1 MAASLRK
8 DAGTANSAREGVIPP
23 RSLADALQPEK
34 TVAVLLIS
42 QLLEDHLLLQGIF
55 SHSKWQIFSASSWEE
70 AQRFLERH
78 PMPVVLCEAKLTDCS
93 WRDVLAGLS
102 GRPDPPAL
110 VVTSHVADEY
120 LWAEVLNLGGY
131 DVLMKPF
138 DQTEVFRVISLAWLN
153 WKNGRERTRAA
164 RASLANEA
172 VAV

>member
-1 MAASLRK
+1 MAAISRK
-8 DAGTANSAREGVIPP
+8 DAGSASSAREGIVPP
-23 RSLADALQPEK
+23 CSHADAFQPER
-34 TVAVLLIS
+34 TVTVLLIS
-42 QLLEDHLLLQGIF
+42 QLPEDHLLLRGIF
-55 SHSKWQIFSASSWEE
+55 SHSKWQIYSASSWEE
-70 AQRFLERH
+70 AQFFLESH
-78 PMPVVLCEAKLTDCS
+78 PMPVVLCEAELVDCN

-110 VVTSHVADEY
+110 IVTSHVADEY

-153 WKNGRERTRAA
+153 WKNGRERKVAA
-164 RASLANEA
+164 PAGLANLA